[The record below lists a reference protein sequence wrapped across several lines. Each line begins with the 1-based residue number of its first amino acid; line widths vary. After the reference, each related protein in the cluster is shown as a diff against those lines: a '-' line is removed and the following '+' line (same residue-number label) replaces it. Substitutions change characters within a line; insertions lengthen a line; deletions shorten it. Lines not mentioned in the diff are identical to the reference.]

1 MSELLKVE
9 NLSVSFLS
17 YAGEVRAV
25 RDVSFHVDAR
35 ETLALVG
42 ESGCGKTVTSKS
54 IMRLLGR
61 TTGVIQPGSHIYY
74 KGEDILA
81 MDKKR
86 LSQIRG
92 AEISMIFQ
100 DSMTSLNPTM
110 TVGAQITENI
120 RTHARVS
127 RADALRRAEELLRM
141 VEIPNP
147 HERLR
152 NYPHQLSGGMRQR
165 AMIAIALA
173 MDPSLLIADEP
184 TTALDVTIQAQLLD
198 LLRSLKDRLG
208 MSIILVTHDLGIVS
222 DFADRVQVM
231 YAGKIVERGTVEEIF
246 QNPRHPYTWALLSSL
261 PQLAE
266 KNTELFSI
274 NGTPPSLYNS
284 ITGDA
289 FAPRNPYCM
298 KIDTLLEPPMIQ
310 VSPTHSAKTWLLDPD
325 APEVEK
331 PKIIC
336 NLHERLQEAYNI
348 QEV

>member
-92 AEISMIFQ
+92 SEISMIFQ

-198 LLRSLKDRLG
+198 LLRGLKDRLG

-231 YAGKIVERGTVEEIF
+231 YAGRIVERGTVEEIF
-246 QNPRHPYTWALLSSL
+246 QNPRHPYTWALLRSIPGMAPDRKSRLYSL
-261 PQLAE
+261 H
-266 KNTELFSI
+266 
-274 NGTPPSLYNS
+274 GTPPDLLLPLEHCPFAARCEYCMPVCKKQPPAETVLSDTHGAACWLLHPN
-284 ITGDA
+284 
-289 FAPRNPYCM
+289 APR
-298 KIDTLLEPPMIQ
+298 
-310 VSPTHSAKTWLLDPD
+310 
-325 APEVEK
+325 VEI
-331 PKIIC
+331 PRGIGGV
-336 NLHERLQEAYNI
+336 NRD
-348 QEV
+348 